1 MHDALQAGQF
11 FRPEE
16 LAGYPGTAFIPGQH
30 FHRQLNIGGGQRLLP
45 DWTNLDSL
53 YGVMVNDDLFSRIPD
68 GCIQH
73 VFSSHFIEHLTQKDA
88 LRMFRHVRRVLAGN
102 GILRLCA
109 PDIDEF
115 ARQFSHEPQYQEV
128 WWRSVWQDRPAHLSR
143 RDAFVQMGG
152 NAQLEDSVSEHVGHI
167 WPQSYGVLFWMLTC
181 AGFDPEKIRRA
192 AFGDSRIPDVRT
204 HQMDNRSNHTFYLEA
219 SVA

>member
-11 FRPEE
+11 FRPEV

-68 GCIQH
+68 
-73 VFSSHFIEHLTQKDA
+73 
-88 LRMFRHVRRVLAGN
+88 
-102 GILRLCA
+102 
-109 PDIDEF
+109 
-115 ARQFSHEPQYQEV
+115 
-128 WWRSVWQDRPAHLSR
+128 
-143 RDAFVQMGG
+143 
-152 NAQLEDSVSEHVGHI
+152 
-167 WPQSYGVLFWMLTC
+167 
-181 AGFDPEKIRRA
+181 
-192 AFGDSRIPDVRT
+192 VRT